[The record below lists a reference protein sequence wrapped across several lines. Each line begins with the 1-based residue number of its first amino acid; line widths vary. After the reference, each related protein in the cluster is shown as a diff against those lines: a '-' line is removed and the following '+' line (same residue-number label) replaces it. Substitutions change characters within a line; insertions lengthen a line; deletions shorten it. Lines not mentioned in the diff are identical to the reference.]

1 MSNNIKLSD
10 CDVLKEK
17 YVQCI
22 KDNSKISSSEL
33 LESKTGKYN
42 KNDFNNIKFNDEI
55 NKKCNSNL
63 YSNCISEAYNFNVNY
78 SLEQKLIDYLS
89 KEFDKNYSK
98 N

>member
-10 CDVLKEK
+10 CDALKEK

-22 KDNSKISSSEL
+22 KENSKISSSDM
-33 LESKTGKYN
+33 LESKTGKYT

-63 YSNCISEAYNFNVNY
+63 YSSCISEGYNFNVNS